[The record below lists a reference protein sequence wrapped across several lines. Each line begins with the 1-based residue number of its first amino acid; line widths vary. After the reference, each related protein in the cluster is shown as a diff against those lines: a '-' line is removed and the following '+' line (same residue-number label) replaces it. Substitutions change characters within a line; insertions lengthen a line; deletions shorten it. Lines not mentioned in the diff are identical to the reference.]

1 MDDLRKMDNSNLVN
15 RVYDILNDII
25 TQILPITQKLL
36 HGYMRIT
43 KESIEIFDKPKKTF
57 KKSRN
62 FPIQT
67 IWLAIHD
74 LENSELVRQDYGSSS
89 VSL

>member
-15 RVYDILNDII
+15 RAYDILDDIM
-25 TQILPITQKLL
+25 TQILPITQKLSQ
-36 HGYMRIT
+36 GYMRIT
-43 KESIEIFDKPKKTF
+43 KESIEFFDPPKKA
-57 KKSRN
+57 SRRLQN

-67 IWLAIHD
+67 VWLAIHD
-74 LENSELVRQDYGSSS
+74 LENNELVRQGYGSSS